1 MCIIRQKSSSSTV
14 VSTENGR
21 KKIIE
26 GAATR
31 QDEVLLRLKSL
42 AIDQHFCYHMDNQC
56 WKKDTLKK
64 TIDKIKVKEK
74 IMFCLAETLAIFNE
88 FKFSYANID
97 YASVSC
103 MLVSM

>member
-1 MCIIRQKSSSSTV
+1 MCIICQKSSSSTV

-26 GAATR
+26 AAAIR
-31 QDEVLLRLKSL
+31 EDEVLLRLKSL

-56 WKKDTLKK
+56 YKKYTLKK

-74 IMFCLAETLAIFNE
+74 IICF
-88 FKFSYANID
+88 
-97 YASVSC
+97 V
-103 MLVSM
+103 

>member
-1 MCIIRQKSSSSTV
+1 MDSILSLKKSNYLIDLDIKLWIICQKSSSSTV

-56 WKKDTLKK
+56 
-64 TIDKIKVKEK
+64 
-74 IMFCLAETLAIFNE
+74 
-88 FKFSYANID
+88 
-97 YASVSC
+97 
-103 MLVSM
+103 